1 MSAWSPVEGQVLLT
15 DEASK
20 RLLLNTSI
28 LGIGLMIT
36 QALAANGEP
45 FSLFRELESKT
56 LY

>member
-1 MSAWSPVEGQVLLT
+1 MFAWSPVEGQVLLI

-45 FSLFRELESKT
+45 FSLFR
-56 LY
+56 

>member
-1 MSAWSPVEGQVLLT
+1 MSAWSRVEGQVLT
-15 DEASK
+15 DEASN

-45 FSLFRELESKT
+45 FSLVI
-56 LY
+56 

>member
-1 MSAWSPVEGQVLLT
+1 MSAWSRVEGQVLT
-15 DEASK
+15 DKASNN
-20 RLLLNTSI
+20 LSLNSGI

-45 FSLFRELESKT
+45 FPQFRYLERKT